1 MGKTRIIGFNA
12 KQLEKE
18 LWEQASKEQ
27 TARLIEYAKEKIISL
42 GDSISSYHSRHNL
55 DRTGNLL
62 DSLCWGVSF
71 DGRLAEGGFYR
82 QKTAFYSSSL
92 HEWSQ
97 VSFWDRKASPPMAI
111 DNFSDFEDPV
121 DGHALAEQYIEKMG
135 NNGAMKNGWKVFFA
149 ILAPY
154 WGYWEKGFTLYPHF
168 ARSETLFM
176 QRKQFAVMTMLK
188 DSVQSELKPA
198 KTTISV
204 RVPTYT
210 SLSLYKKAKKVFE
223 GK

>member
-12 KQLEKE
+12 KQFEKE
-18 LWEQASKEQ
+18 LWEQAAKEQ

-42 GDSISSYHSRHNL
+42 GDSINSYHSAHNL

-71 DGRLAEGGFYR
+71 DGKLAEGGFYR
-82 QKTAFYSSSL
+82 PKTASGLSHL
-92 HEWSQ
+92 HEWSK
-97 VSFWDRKASPPMAI
+97 VSFWDRKASPPIAF
-111 DNFSDFEDPV
+111 DNYSDFGDEV
-121 DGHALAEQYIEKMG
+121 DGHALAEEYIQKMG
-135 NNGAMKNGWKVFFA
+135 NNGAVAGGWKVFFA

-188 DSVQSELKPA
+188 DSVQSELRPA
-198 KTTISV
+198 KTTITV
-204 RVPTYT
+204 HVPTYT
-210 SLSLYKKAKKVFE
+210 SLSLYKKAYKVFE

>member
-71 DGRLAEGGFYR
+71 DGKLAEGGFYR
-82 QKTAFYSSSL
+82 PKTASGLSHL
-92 HEWSQ
+92 HEWSAA
-97 VSFWDRKASPPMAI
+97 SFLIKVGKDEIEHTQKEFG
-111 DNFSDFEDPV
+111 DEV
-121 DGHALAEQYIEKMG
+121 DGHALAEEYIEKMG
-135 NNGAMKNGWKVFFA
+135 NDGAMSGGWKVFFA